1 MDNNNLSAQ
10 LVNDW
15 SGESSGTWL
24 AVDASRREAGMC
36 FGVIPNLFNPAWSA
50 PGAMAALWAYART
63 AYVNNPLPAITKER
77 IFVYLSR
84 MAPSPYSLAR
94 HTGFLVGCGKPAGNK
109 TVQPQGISEAI
120 NLLQLPLPDQHSA
133 QEALQRFQQHV
144 PLSEYPE
151 PGTPLEADILLL
163 LGVIYL
169 VPQQAYQARETLKQ
183 ALSDTDNQWITALM
197 SYIRAEHCHAAVQN
211 ELELESDVLELFKQ
225 EPELAAL
232 IPGWHRQKENYHG
245 AARQQNL
252 DQLEQQNLNLPAD
265 TNTAATH
272 DEATTND
279 FLKRILDVTP
289 IGISVLNP
297 VRNEKG
303 EILDFRVKIVNK
315 EMEAESGR
323 TDLSGKLSA
332 QEFPDIR
339 DSGLYDMM
347 VRVMQSGQ
355 PERAEYKYTINGEER
370 WYATVLTCVDDNLI
384 ASNIDITHR
393 KQAAEERSRNLN
405 LLEQSEALVE
415 MGSWEFDMNT
425 GQFTWSAGMYRL
437 FRIKPGMPVSPDT
450 LLRFVHPKSHD
461 AAVQLISDIKAGN
474 ESPEQVLEVVID
486 GENRIMRVKV
496 KGVPNTEN
504 RINKLLGVCRDITLA
519 RRSREQRLKD
529 TAMIQ
534 GFADAAPDMLYVI
547 DLVTL
552 QMVYV
557 NNRIEEL
564 FDKTALEIKELGQN
578 FFETVVYE
586 NDKQIFRDNL
596 QALRVSAPGEVVG
609 LTYRLYDHSGNL
621 HWIKTR
627 RTVYL
632 RDEQGQPTHIIG
644 ISQDITEQI
653 ILQERNRQ
661 LSNERQTMAEEQQ
674 QEIFRVTLHS
684 QEEERKRIAESLHN
698 GLGQLLYGVKL
709 SLNQISTKNPMPA
722 NEDALRHT
730 EQLIT
735 ECIRETRRISHELTP
750 AVLEDFGLKEAM
762 LDICRQLSGDTKFQ
776 CQFTGLDIK
785 LEKDLEVAIY
795 RIIQELMINVLKH
808 AEATRGNVSVDIGLR
823 WINIYIEDNGKG
835 MDADAKSNGIGLPS
849 VKSRV
854 KLLKGEMDITST
866 PGGGTKMSIRLPY
879 RIA

>member
-1 MDNNNLSAQ
+1 MDNNNLSGQ
-10 LVNDW
+10 LASDW

-63 AYVNNPLPAITKER
+63 AYINNPLPAIIKER

-84 MAPSPYSLAR
+84 MAPSPYCLAR
-94 HTGFLVGCGKPAGNK
+94 HTGFLVGCGKPAGSN
-109 TVQPQGISEAI
+109 TVQPQGIDDAVG
-120 NLLQLPLPDQHSA
+120 LLQLPLPDQHSA

-169 VPQQAYQARETLKQ
+169 VPQQAYQARETLML
-183 ALSDTDNQWITALM
+183 ALGDTDTQWITALM
-197 SYIRAEHCHAAVQN
+197 SYIRAEHCHAAAQA
-211 ELELESDVLELFKQ
+211 ELELESDVLQLFKQ
-225 EPELAAL
+225 EPGLAAL
-232 IPGWHRQKENYHG
+232 VPGWHREKENFHG
-245 AARQQNL
+245 AARQQTL
-252 DQLEQQNLNLPAD
+252 DQLEQQTLNLTSDKDMAVAPDEDA
-265 TNTAATH
+265 TNL
-272 DEATTND
+272 
-279 FLKRILDVTP
+279 LKRILDLTP
-289 IGISVLNP
+289 VGMSVLNP

-303 EILDFRVKIVNK
+303 DILDFRLKIVNK
-315 EMEAESGR
+315 ELEAESGR
-323 TDLSGKLSA
+323 TDLSGKLSV

-339 DSGLYDMM
+339 NFGLYDMM

-355 PERAEYKYTINGEER
+355 PERAEYKYTTNGEER
-370 WYATVLTCVDDNLI
+370 WYATVLTCIDDNLI

-405 LLEQSEALVE
+405 LLEQSEALVD
-415 MGSWEFDMNT
+415 MGSWEFNMHT
-425 GQFTWSAGMYRL
+425 GQFTWSAGMYKL
-437 FRIKPGMPVSPDT
+437 FRIKPGTPVSPDT
-450 LLRFVHPKSHD
+450 LLRFIHPKSHD
-461 AAVQLISDIKAGN
+461 LAVQLISDIKAGN
-474 ESPEQVLEVVID
+474 ESPELVLDVVID
-486 GENRIMRVKV
+486 GENRVMRVKV

-564 FDKTALEIKELGQN
+564 FDKTALEIKELGQT
-578 FFETVVYE
+578 FFETVVHE

-621 HWIKTR
+621 HWVKAR

-632 RDEQGQPTHIIG
+632 RNEEGQPTHIIG

-653 ILQERNRQ
+653 MLQERNQQ

-722 NEDALRHT
+722 NEDALRQT

-735 ECIRETRRISHELTP
+735 ECIRETRRISHELMP

-762 LDICRQLSGDTKFQ
+762 MDICRQLSGDTKFQ

-808 AEATRGNVSVDIGLR
+808 AEATHGNVSVEIALR
-823 WINIYIEDNGKG
+823 WININVDDNGKG
-835 MDADAKSNGIGLPS
+835 IDADAKSNGIGLPS

-854 KLLKGEMDITST
+854 KLLKGDIDITSAT
-866 PGGGTKMSIRLPY
+866 GGGTKISIRLPY
-879 RIA
+879 QIA